1 MPSLSYYNIQ
11 KAIYEKLTGNSQ
23 LMALIGGVF
32 DNVPQETAFPF
43 VTIGDI
49 FASESSSLGKN
60 GVEQKLSINIWSR
73 EAGHKQTAEIMDVIY
88 GLLHNGV
95 LTIAGQIII
104 AVRITSSS
112 IRLEDDGWTYHGTMN
127 MIVVMTDS

>member
-1 MPSLSYYNIQ
+1 MPSLSYYNVQ

-23 LMALIGGVF
+23 LMALINGVF

-43 VTIGDI
+43 VTIGDV

-73 EAGHKQTAEIMDVIY
+73 EAGHKQASVIMDVIY

-104 AVRITSSS
+104 TVRTISSS
-112 IRLEDDGWTYHGTMN
+112 IRLEDDGWTYHGIINIM
-127 MIVVMTDS
+127 VVMTDS